1 MRHNFLLSC
10 CRAANALHTTVFSSY
25 PATRSAPYIDA
36 LMGDLIVA
44 PPELR
49 HSAYGER
56 IIDMPYSY
64 HVTDQASVRCFQ
76 NSN

>member
-1 MRHNFLLSC
+1 
-10 CRAANALHTTVFSSY
+10 
-25 PATRSAPYIDA
+25 
-36 LMGDLIVA
+36 MGDLIVA

-76 NSN
+76 NSNYCDIRLKVTLCVMIGIPSRCSG